1 MTPIHGLTSGMEL
14 TASCSQEG
22 PWASVGLLQWS
33 LCILQLSVLEG
44 WGILGLS
51 QVKPALSCLWGNC
64 GFSLGA
70 FFPIILLV
78 SWLILPLEGEFY
90 WDLYFGSHLGSTKGD
105 SRLSVTLGLMFM
117 GDSKARCSV

>member
-14 TASCSQEG
+14 TASCSQEV

-44 WGILGLS
+44 WGSWDEVRLNLHFPVCGKIVEESNHPPDLG
-51 QVKPALSCLWGNC
+51 G
-64 GFSLGA
+64 GA
-70 FFPIILLV
+70 FFSIIPLV

-90 WDLYFGSHLGSTKGD
+90 GICILGHTWAVL
-105 SRLSVTLGLMFM
+105 RVTPG
-117 GDSKARCSV
+117 